1 MRAEPKFAPTLS
13 GVAVSLAYAVN
24 VFVWIAAMV
33 VHFRRPPDADR

>member
-13 GVAVSLAYAVN
+13 GMAVSLAYAVN

-33 VHFRRPPDADR
+33 VLRRPPDADR